1 MDFSVFT
8 SLTSMQV
15 KVDRCIKYNLLVSLK
30 VNLNFFTSDYDA
42 LTSTKP
48 RHKQY
53 GGLLTGLSLVLA
65 VVGPPGVVA
74 TLGDSAVLACEHQAV
89 GAVVELRLAVHAL
102 PVPVTVGRV
111 WNHSTLDLAGVL
123 LVYRLLTTHCNNR
136 KTD

>member
-1 MDFSVFT
+1 MT
-8 SLTSMQV
+8 PSLP
-15 KVDRCIKYNLLVSLK
+15 
-30 VNLNFFTSDYDA
+30 VN
-42 LTSTKP
+42 
-48 RHKQY
+48 REQY
-53 GGLLTGLSLVLA
+53 SGILTGLSLVLA

-111 WNHSTLDLAGVL
+111 RNHSRLDLARVL

-136 KTD
+136 ETDLIEMV